1 MNKQRVRAF
10 TIMEVT
16 ITMLIAGILI
26 AITYT
31 SYSIII
37 KSYRSFTAKNED
49 IVVLVSLDHVLQ
61 RDFDRADIILKQTD
75 GITLKNSNQ
84 MIKYTFSPDFI
95 TRIASKMD
103 TFKVQTQEV
112 NTSFD
117 NIPMGE
123 VQADDEQNR
132 LDDLA
137 FTLVFQNEK
146 IPYHYHK
153 LYSSDNL
160 INRNP
165 HANN

>member
-10 TIMEVT
+10 TIIEVT
-16 ITMLIAGILI
+16 VTMLIAGILI

-31 SYSIII
+31 SYSIIV

-61 RDFDRADIILKQTD
+61 RDFDRTDMILKETD
-75 GITLKNSNQ
+75 GITLKNSDQ
-84 MIKYTFSPDFI
+84 VIKYTFGPDFI
-95 TRIASKMD
+95 IRIAGKMD

-112 NTSFD
+112 NTSFE
-117 NIPMGE
+117 NIPVGE
-123 VQADDEQNR
+123 VQADNEQNR

-160 INRNP
+160 IKRNL
-165 HANN
+165 HAVN